1 MEEAVDAVGERNAK
15 EEVEGYVSRGGDGS
29 DVDEYRGSFE

>member
-1 MEEAVDAVGERNAK
+1 VEEAGDAVGEMNT
-15 EEVEGYVSRGGDGS
+15 EEEAEGYVSRAGDGS